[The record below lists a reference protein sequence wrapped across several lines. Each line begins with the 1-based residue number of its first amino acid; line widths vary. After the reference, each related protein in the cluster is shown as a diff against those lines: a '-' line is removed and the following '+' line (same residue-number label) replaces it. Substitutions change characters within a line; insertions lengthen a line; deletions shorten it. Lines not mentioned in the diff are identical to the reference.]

1 MEKKCT
7 RKEIKVTSTSIN
19 TDKLSRTKQT
29 VIIVS
34 PIRNHSNSNRSR
46 APSPA
51 PAVPKTAR
59 TTGMEATKASPVKM
73 ADNQSPVPGN
83 FLPKHNN
90 RTKDRK
96 DRKSVVKGKRV
107 SGRVDLGCRR
117 RIKRKIKTK
126 RQKKRQRIQKEQER

>member
-34 PIRNHSNSNRSR
+34 PIRNHSNSNRSI

-83 FLPKHNN
+83 FLPKTNN

-96 DRKSVVKGKRV
+96 GSSQAASANSKRV
-107 SGRVDLGCRR
+107 LFSEAKFVNVASSC
-117 RIKRKIKTK
+117 
-126 RQKKRQRIQKEQER
+126 

>member
-83 FLPKHNN
+83 FLPKNNN

-96 DRKSVVKGKRV
+96 GSSQARSEEHTSEHQSLMRISYAV
-107 SGRVDLGCRR
+107 SCL
-117 RIKRKIKTK
+117 
-126 RQKKRQRIQKEQER
+126 KKKNRHNI